1 MGLTGNTHR
10 KRGFTL
16 LEVTIA
22 LAILAAALT
31 TLLAGLNAGVL
42 FTDRD
47 RDYTIATFL
56 AQEVMSKLE
65 RNPEDISS
73 GYEEDGQFEDEF
85 ERYEWRVVVEPD
97 PQARALAEQ
106 AGVPFEPLKATV
118 TISWKY
124 KSGAREYNLEQ
135 IFFPEVQVIGG

>member
-1 MGLTGNTHR
+1 MIKNTPR

-42 FTDRD
+42 FSDRD

-56 AQEVMSKLE
+56 AQEVMSGLE
-65 RNPEDISS
+65 RNPEEVSS
-73 GYEEDGQFEDEF
+73 GYEDDGQFEDEF
-85 ERYEWRVVVEPD
+85 ERYKWRIEVSPD
-97 PQARALAEQ
+97 PQAQALAEQ

-118 TISWKY
+118 TISWQY
-124 KSGAREYNLEQ
+124 KRATREYALEQ
-135 IFFPEVQVIGG
+135 IFFPEVQVVGM

>member
-1 MGLTGNTHR
+1 MEVAPR
-10 KRGFTL
+10 ERGFTL

-65 RNPEDISS
+65 RDSEKISS
-73 GYEEDGQFEDEF
+73 GYEESGRFEGEF
-85 ERYEWRVVVEPD
+85 ERYRWRVEVSPD
-97 PQARALAEQ
+97 PQAQALAEQ
-106 AGVPFEPLKATV
+106 AGVPFEPLKTV
-118 TISWKY
+118 VTVSWDY
-124 KSGAREYNLEQ
+124 RNGVRSYELEQ
-135 IFFPEVQVIGG
+135 VFFPQVQVTGM